1 MTSADEAGW
10 YPAETRKGPEQPTM
24 STKPLTDYQIAT
36 ILALA
41 TCIEANGGA
50 SHADA
55 GEVRPLLSRGLVT
68 RVKEGSRAVSASRYE
83 LTSAGAAIVAAERK
97 AREERAAVR
106 RAARGD
112 SAMIG

>member
-1 MTSADEAGW
+1 
-10 YPAETRKGPEQPTM
+10 M
-24 STKPLTDYQIAT
+24 STKPLTDYQVST
-36 ILALA
+36 LLALA

-50 SHADA
+50 SRADA
-55 GEVRPLLSRGLVT
+55 GEVRPLISRGLLV
-68 RVKEGSRAVSASRYE
+68 RVKEGSRAVAASRYE

-112 SAMIG
+112 ATMIG